1 MALFRKKKKKPAK
14 VMVVGLDGVP
24 YTLLKKLI
32 ADGVTP
38 NMGKIF
44 GGGNFVQMQVV
55 YPEISAVSWPSFM
68 TGKDPGGHG
77 IFGFTDLLPD
87 SYDIFFPQFP
97 DLKAPTI
104 WDRLGEKGKRSIII
118 NQPSTYPAKKIEGV
132 LISGFVAV
140 DIFKSVQPTKYLGA
154 LKRANYEVDI
164 DTARARKNADF
175 LFSQLDRTLK
185 ARKAAFDILREK
197 EEWDFLELVITGT
210 DRMQHYQM
218 HAVMDESQE
227 NHQRTLDYYSKVDD
241 LVGHAFECY
250 CRASGTDGAGTDG
263 EDFIMLSDHGFTL
276 IEREVYL
283 MSWLEENGYLSFEG
297 EGRTLGDIS
306 ADSKAFSLDPGRI
319 FIHRQGK
326 YPKGCVGDDE
336 AKELIKEIRGKLLEL
351 RFEGKPVIR
360 DAFSPEQ
367 VYSGPHV
374 KQAADLIVWG
384 HDGFD
389 LKSSTAGE
397 GIFRQTDL
405 TGMHTQ
411 HDAFLYTTGEFSD
424 GCNITEL
431 ADYIVAK
438 F

>member
-1 MALFRKKKKKPAK
+1 MALFGRKKKQPAK

-38 NMGKIF
+38 NMGRIF
-44 GGGNFVQMQVV
+44 SKGNLVQMQVV

-77 IFGFTDLLPD
+77 IFGFTDLLPN
-87 SYDIFFPQFP
+87 SYDIFFPQYP
-97 DLKAPTI
+97 DLKAPAI
-104 WDRLGEKGKRSIII
+104 WDILAEKGKRSIVI

-185 ARKAAFDILREK
+185 ARQAAFDLLREK

-218 HAVMDESQE
+218 HAVMDEAQE
-227 NHQRTLDYYSKVDD
+227 NHQRTLDYYHKVDEV
-241 LVGHAFECY
+241 VGHAFDSY
-250 CRASGTDGAGTDG
+250 CKDTGTDG
-263 EDFIMLSDHGFTL
+263 ENFIMLSDHGFTL

-283 MSWLEENGYLSFEG
+283 TTWLEENGYLSFEG
-297 EGRTLGDIS
+297 EDRALGDIS
-306 ADSKAFSLDPGRI
+306 PSSKAFSLDPGRI

-326 YPKGCVGDDE
+326 FPKGGVSDTD
-336 AKELIKEIRGKLLEL
+336 AKSLIAEIRGKLLEL
-351 RFEGKPVIR
+351 QFEGKPVIR
-360 DAFSPEQ
+360 DVFTPDQ
-367 VYSGPHV
+367 VYNGPH
-374 KQAADLIVWG
+374 KAQSADLIVWG

-389 LKSSTAGE
+389 LKSSTAAGE
-397 GIFRQTDL
+397 VFRQTDL

-411 HDAFLYTTGEFSD
+411 HDAFLYTTGDFAD
-424 GCNITEL
+424 GCHITEL
-431 ADYIVAK
+431 ADYIISK
-438 F
+438 Y